1 MTVQT
6 SSKPRVAIVV
16 PAFAQ
21 SGGVAVVAQ
30 FLYRVIL
37 DSGRYIPDIISL
49 ALASRD
55 ENSLCLSR
63 PTSWLQGVQ
72 VTSGTHRNLPYR
84 HIGAVLAEFEFQR
97 YQPRRALNNLLQDY
111 ALIQLVTGTPAWALV
126 TKDCCQPVLLQV
138 ATLTMTERGSR
149 LQHERGM
156 KRLWRL
162 LMARITATLDMRAL
176 QYVNTVFVENYWLHQ
191 QLQQQVGA
199 QNIIFAPPG
208 VDTDTFYPT
217 IYQPDGPILSVGRFA
232 DHRKNVRLLFSAYH
246 QLRQTM
252 SAVPRLMLIGQRP
265 RKEDWDFALS
275 LGIANHVEVHED
287 ISVQRLAQLYRN
299 ASLFVLSSDEEGLGL
314 VILEA
319 MASGLPVVSTRC
331 GGPETAVIEG
341 ETGYL
346 TPVGDAA
353 ALAQAMQ
360 RLLEDPA
367 LRRRMGQAG
376 RTVAEERF
384 SIAAAGKVFLNRY
397 DALLLGLSLERLK

>member
-232 DHRKNVRLLFSAYH
+232 DPRKNIRLLFKAYQQLH
-246 QLRQTM
+246 QHM
-252 SAVPRLMLIGQRP
+252 PVVPKMVLAGQRP
-265 RKEDWDFALS
+265 THDDWNYAQS
-275 LGIANHVEVHED
+275 LGIIDTIEVHENV
-287 ISVQRLAQLYRN
+287 SVEELAGLYRN
-299 ASLFVLSSDEEGLGL
+299 ASLFVLASDEEGLGL

-319 MASGLPVVSTRC
+319 MASGLPVISTRC
-331 GGPETAVIEG
+331 GGPETAVVEG
-341 ETGYL
+341 ETGLL
-346 TPVGDAA
+346 TPVGNAD

-360 RLLEDPA
+360 QLLGDPA
-367 LRRRMGQAG
+367 LRCQMGHAG
-376 RTVAEERF
+376 RVVAEQRF
-384 SIAAAGKVFLNRY
+384 SISAAGKVFLDRY
-397 DALLLGLSLERLK
+397 DALLSSST